1 MQRQLISYIAPSAP
15 ARRAPATGNEPFLRP
30 EIGFTPK
37 WYHDALGI
45 DFGEKWH
52 TEPEYRM
59 ETIIAMGYEL
69 KRRFGEHNIGWVQ
82 NPDKP
87 SDLLTGTFGGCVVA
101 PIYGIPI
108 VYASDNWP
116 RCAHQYLSAEQID
129 ELKPPD
135 LDSNKFFNSLM
146 EQVEWIAKKIGPVE
160 GYINWQGVLNN
171 AYNIRGQQIFLDMS
185 LEPKRARHLF
195 ECITKTII
203 DAFQR
208 LQKYQHQT
216 GADIEFFTIS
226 NCLVNMVSPGQY
238 RDLLMPFDKH
248 IAETF
253 GLIGI
258 HNCAWNADPYIEY
271 YTTIPDVGYIDMGLE
286 SNLVKAKEA
295 FPDAR
300 RAIMYTPMEVANKS
314 LDEIKSDL
322 ERVAREY
329 GPCDIVFADI
339 ESNTPDERVIAIIE
353 ICQQL
358 SEKYENNISSSV

>member
-1 MQRQLISYIAPSAP
+1 
-15 ARRAPATGNEPFLRP
+15 
-30 EIGFTPK
+30 
-37 WYHDALGI
+37 
-45 DFGEKWH
+45 
-52 TEPEYRM
+52 
-59 ETIIAMGYEL
+59 
-69 KRRFGEHNIGWVQ
+69 
-82 NPDKP
+82 
-87 SDLLTGTFGGCVVA
+87 
-101 PIYGIPI
+101 
-108 VYASDNWP
+108 
-116 RCAHQYLSAEQID
+116 
-129 ELKPPD
+129 
-135 LDSNKFFNSLM
+135 
-146 EQVEWIAKKIGPVE
+146 
-160 GYINWQGVLNN
+160 
-171 AYNIRGQQIFLDMS
+171 
-185 LEPKRARHLF
+185 
-195 ECITKTII
+195 
-203 DAFQR
+203 
-208 LQKYQHQT
+208 
-216 GADIEFFTIS
+216 
-226 NCLVNMVSPGQY
+226 
-238 RDLLMPFDKH
+238 MPFDKH